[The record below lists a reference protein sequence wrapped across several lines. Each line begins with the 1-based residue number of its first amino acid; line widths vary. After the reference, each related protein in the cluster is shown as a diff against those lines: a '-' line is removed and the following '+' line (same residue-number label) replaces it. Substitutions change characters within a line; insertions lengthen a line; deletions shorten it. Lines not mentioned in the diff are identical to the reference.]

1 MVRVQREGGRWLAT
15 TAAPFSLLLFAP
27 LPRGRP
33 STEDSFRV
41 RGEEFFRILL
51 FLVRCECLFVSRLL
65 FSFGRLVE
73 TWEKSGGKTRNLIF
87 RPRRIIPLEI
97 VSPVGK
103 NFSLRFFVFEP
114 RKSVYLE
121 NFFFSFRFLTRWKL
135 IAFFKGDREREN
147 LVFRGGRR
155 GTFSEVSACL
165 NLHSTRSMSPF
176 RRRNSLPDQIRTAIL
191 EIQISIKRN
200 ITSKDLIID
209 I

>member
-1 MVRVQREGGRWLAT
+1 MYRNNFIIRLEIDYN
-15 TAAPFSLLLFAP
+15 P
-27 LPRGRP
+27 
-33 STEDSFRV
+33 
-41 RGEEFFRILL
+41 I
-51 FLVRCECLFVSRLL
+51 SRLNYFKYFQRVPNIYL
-65 FSFGRLVE
+65 ILSLQHLSSLCNSIFPGNGRKRCIILQVDLSSTTTTTFS
-73 TWEKSGGKTRNLIF
+73 
-87 RPRRIIPLEI
+87 
-97 VSPVGK
+97 
-103 NFSLRFFVFEP
+103 
-114 RKSVYLE
+114 
-121 NFFFSFRFLTRWKL
+121 FFFSFRFLTRWKL

-176 RRRNSLPDQIRTAIL
+176 RRRNSLPDQIRTATL